1 MFSEHLYLGGAHN
14 ALTFLWMPWLL
25 SENLKKNPT
34 LTLNLTS
41 LFGLEKMASLA
52 PRAAVLCFLIIRS
65 LLTML

>member
-1 MFSEHLYLGGAHN
+1 MVTIRKFK
-14 ALTFLWMPWLL
+14 
-25 SENLKKNPT
+25 KKNPT

-65 LLTML
+65 LLTIL